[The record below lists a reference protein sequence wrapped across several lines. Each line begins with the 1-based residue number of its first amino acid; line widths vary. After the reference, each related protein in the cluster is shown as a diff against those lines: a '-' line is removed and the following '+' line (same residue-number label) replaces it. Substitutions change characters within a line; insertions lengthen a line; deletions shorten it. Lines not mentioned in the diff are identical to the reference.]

1 MKKIVLELAK
11 IVLFFIIL
19 WWVIVHITYILRN
32 DTDEKENLMGFYAEE
47 KDSLDAVFIGSST
60 MWASLNPLVMYNER
74 GFTSYNIAT
83 YAQRHSSLKYLI

>member
-47 KDSLDAVFIGSST
+47 KIL
-60 MWASLNPLVMYNER
+60 
-74 GFTSYNIAT
+74 
-83 YAQRHSSLKYLI
+83 

>member
-32 DTDEKENLMGFYAEE
+32 DTDEKE
-47 KDSLDAVFIGSST
+47 D
-60 MWASLNPLVMYNER
+60 
-74 GFTSYNIAT
+74 
-83 YAQRHSSLKYLI
+83 

>member
-47 KDSLDAVFIGSST
+47 KNSLDAVFIIGFSRLST
-60 MWASLNPLVMYNER
+60 AEFFAFRKTETCETKNHLLCGWCSKCL
-74 GFTSYNIAT
+74 
-83 YAQRHSSLKYLI
+83 

>member
-32 DTDEKENLMGFYAEE
+32 DTDEKENLMDFNPSVTRRKEP
-47 KDSLDAVFIGSST
+47 SFCSSHT
-60 MWASLNPLVMYNER
+60 D
-74 GFTSYNIAT
+74 
-83 YAQRHSSLKYLI
+83 